1 MARLLLI
8 EDNPANLELLRFILE
23 AFGHTALCAS
33 DGRAGLELARKV
45 HPDLVLCDLRMP
57 LLDGFGVLREIRA
70 DERLQ
75 GMVMVAVTAY
85 SMPSDRD
92 DALKAGFDGY
102 ITKPITP
109 QTIVQEVEALLAT
122 GRPKS
127 T

>member
-8 EDNPANLELLRFILE
+8 EDNPANMELLRFILE
-23 AFGHTALCAS
+23 AFGHTTLCAS
-33 DGRAGLELARKV
+33 DGRAGLELARKE

-85 SMPSDRD
+85 SMPGDRD

-122 GRPKS
+122 GRPES
-127 T
+127 P